1 MLISKSE
8 LSGQIAEIA
17 GIDKDAAA
25 AVLNH
30 IIKKLFVGSPI
41 NQAKRLNDAIGIL
54 RACSLKNGCT
64 KRSNPFT
71 QKRLG
76 LALMAGS
83 GAADTTNA
91 WSMMASHR
99 AKGKGGYVMTDGI
112 WGNVAAGKL
121 QEFNSGVAD
130 GHKID
135 LKQSF
140 VVFIP

>member
-1 MLISKSE
+1 MLVSKSN
-8 LSGQIAEIA
+8 LSEQIAEIA
-17 GIDKDAAA
+17 GIDKDTAA

-30 IIKKLFVGSPI
+30 IINKLFVGSPI

-54 RACSLKNGCT
+54 RECSLKNGCT

-83 GAADTTNA
+83 GAVDITNGM
-91 WSMMASHR
+91 SMMLSHR
-99 AKGKGGYVMTDGI
+99 AKDKKGYVMTDCV

>member
-30 IIKKLFVGSPI
+30 IINKLFVGSPI

-54 RACSLKNGCT
+54 RECSLKNGCT

-83 GAADTTNA
+83 GAVDTTNGM
-91 WSMMASHR
+91 SMMLSHR
-99 AKGKGGYVMTDGI
+99 AKDKAGYVMTDGV